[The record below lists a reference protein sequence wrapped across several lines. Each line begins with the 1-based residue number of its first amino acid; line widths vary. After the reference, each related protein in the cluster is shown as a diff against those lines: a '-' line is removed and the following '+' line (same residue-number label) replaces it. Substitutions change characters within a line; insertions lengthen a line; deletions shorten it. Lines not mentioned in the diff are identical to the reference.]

1 MAKISRMIASLLMAA
16 PLLAQGPQSTSVAQ
30 VSARIIKASAWAKM
44 DGYDPSKEVRLQGV
58 VERTLGGSLL
68 MRMPFG
74 SVQVEVGRTL
84 AVRAGQAMEVVVS
97 KVMRGGTQRL
107 LARELRMGSKV
118 IQVRDAQG
126 LPMEVA
132 SRS

>member
-1 MAKISRMIASLLMAA
+1 MAKVAGIIASLLMVA
-16 PLLAQGPQSTSVAQ
+16 PLVAQGPQGAAVAQ
-30 VSARIIKASAWAKM
+30 VSARILKASAWAKM

-58 VERTLGGSLL
+58 VERTVGGFLQ

-74 SVQVEVGRTL
+74 SVQIEIGRVL
-84 AVRAGQAMEVVVS
+84 AVRTGQAMEVVVS
-97 KVMRGGTQRL
+97 KVMRDGAQRL
-107 LARELRMGSKV
+107 LARELRIGSTV